1 MINLTRLN
9 NSTIVLNALLIERI
23 EHTPDTVITLT
34 TGRKVVVLESRD
46 EVVEKAIGYLQGLR
60 GDSGDGEGLPNV
72 AQLGRVTK

>member
-34 TGRKVVVLESRD
+34 TGRKVVVLESPE

-60 GDSGDGEGLPNV
+60 DHDEGEGMPNI